1 MLKLA
6 EQDQRVLMNMRN
18 DNNNNLRNP
27 ASPYRNSNHF
37 HFLLQPNQHHNHV
50 SGSSPISRA
59 SMQSEFSPSSSYSN
73 GFYSSGDSFPY
84 SPSTPFVEAKYQT
97 PFKHYMNGGGGLWL
111 DSKPAPV
118 SHESHFNEI
127 LGDDLGLAESFYR
140 MSIGDEHE
148 GGVRRRG
155 FERDP
160 GGFGLGGG
168 GGFLGGN
175 VPWNVE
181 DYGLFEISRNN
192 MSDVEGYQSSHFGVR
207 GGFNGYVEPEFLGSG
222 PDYVL
227 GDSMGTVLNHMQ
239 QQPSAMCCGPSGVK
253 NQMGYMLE
261 QRKELRDEW
270 YYRNVQVENPYIAR
284 PYLDDEFV
292 HSQLCVTD
300 SNGGKGHMYPMSSP
314 QFPSVAQ
321 LCVNNGS
328 HNHPVIKQRTR
339 GNPTRKCAGHLE
351 GLRGEDNLVV
361 QGKHFNHGVTKVC
374 KTSKANKNNSCTKMA
389 MRTEVQKSSRLDL
402 DSYNGGSSGNEC
414 SQSSNDSVKSLL
426 SLGSLTDVQGYIYFL
441 AKDQHGCRFLQR
453 MLDEGTR
460 QDVQLIFDR
469 IINHVLELITDP
481 FGNYLM
487 QKLLDMCNEQ
497 QRMKLVH
504 KVTKEPGQLA
514 RVSLDTH
521 GTRVVQ
527 KLIET
532 VGNGKQ
538 ISLIISSLEC
548 GFLDLIKDPNGNHV
562 VQRCLDCFSIEENR
576 FIFDAAARFCVEI
589 ATQRHGC
596 CVLQKCIAHANGRHR
611 DKLVTEVSRNG
622 LLLSQD
628 PYGNYVVQY
637 VIELKIPAVM
647 ARVISQLKGHF
658 VLLSMQ
664 KCSSHVVEKC
674 LKHYE
679 ESRAKVIQ
687 ELLSVSRFEQLLQ
700 DPYANYVIQSALSV
714 TKGPL
719 HAALV
724 EAVKPH
730 AILRHSPY
738 CKRIF
743 TKDLL
748 KK

>member
-1 MLKLA
+1 MFKIA
-6 EQDQRVLMNMRN
+6 EEDHRVLMNMKREGGEP
-18 DNNNNLRNP
+18 RNP
-27 ASPYRNSNHF
+27 PYSSSSSSNLF
-37 HFLLQPNQHHNHV
+37 QLLLHPNNQHHV
-50 SGSSPISRA
+50 SGSPISRV
-59 SMQSEFSPSSSYSN
+59 SLQSEFSPSSTFSN
-73 GFYSSGDSFPY
+73 GFYSSEDSSPY
-84 SPSTPFVEAKYQT
+84 SSTPFEEAKYQT
-97 PFKHYMNGGGGLWL
+97 PSKHYNGLWL
-111 DSKPAPV
+111 DSKAPP
-118 SHESHFNEI
+118 ESHFNEI

-140 MSIGDEHE
+140 MHIGDDHE
-148 GGVRRRG
+148 GGTKRRG
-155 FERDP
+155 YERDP
-160 GGFGLGGG
+160 DGFGLGGG
-168 GGFLGGN
+168 FLGSN

-181 DYGLFEISRNN
+181 NYGLFESSRNN
-192 MSDVEGYQSSHFGVR
+192 MSDFEAFQSSHFGVR
-207 GGFNGYVEPEFLGSG
+207 GGFNGYVEPEFLGLG
-222 PDYVL
+222 PECVI
-227 GDSMGTVLNHMQ
+227 GDSMGSFLNHMQ
-239 QQPSAMCCGPSGVK
+239 QPNALCSGPSGAK

-261 QRKELRDEW
+261 HRRELTDDW
-270 YYRNVQVENPYIAR
+270 YHRNVQVQNPYVAR

-292 HSQLCVTD
+292 YSQLCGTD
-300 SNGGKGHMYPMSSP
+300 SNGGKGLMYPMSSP

-321 LCVNNGS
+321 PCVNNGS

-339 GNPTRKCAGHLE
+339 ANPTRKCAGHFE
-351 GLRGEDNLVV
+351 GLRSEDNLFV
-361 QGKHFNHGVTKVC
+361 QGKHLSHG
-374 KTSKANKNNSCTKMA
+374 TSKGCKSSKVNKKNSSSKMG
-389 MRTEVQKSSRLDL
+389 MRTEGEKSSRLDL

-414 SQSSNDSVKSLL
+414 SQSGNDSMKSLL
-426 SLGSLTDVQGYIYFL
+426 TLGSLAEVQGYIYFI

-453 MLDEGTR
+453 MLDEGNH

-469 IINHVLELITDP
+469 IINHVLELMTDP

-487 QKLLDMCNEQ
+487 QKFLDMCNEQ
-497 QRMKLVH
+497 QRMQLVL
-504 KVTKEPGQLA
+504 KVTKEPGQLV

-532 VGNGKQ
+532 AENGQ
-538 ISLIISSLEC
+538 QVSLIISSLEC

-576 FIFDAAARFCVEI
+576 FIFDAATRFCVEI

-596 CVLQKCIAHANGRHR
+596 CVLQKCIAHASGRHR

-637 VIELKIPAVM
+637 VIELKIPSVM
-647 ARVISQLKGHF
+647 ARLVSQLKGHF

-679 ESRAKVIQ
+679 ESRQKVIQ
-687 ELLSVSRFEQLLQ
+687 ELLSVSHFEQLLQ
-700 DPYANYVIQSALSV
+700 DPFANYVIQSALSV

-730 AILRHSPY
+730 TILRHSPY

>member
-1 MLKLA
+1 MLRIA
-6 EQDQRVLMNMRN
+6 EQDQRVLMNMKN
-18 DNNNNLRNP
+18 DNNNNPRIP
-27 ASPYRNSNHF
+27 PPYCDSNLFQLLLQSNH
-37 HFLLQPNQHHNHV
+37 HHV
-50 SGSSPISRA
+50 SGSPISRA
-59 SMQSEFSPSSSYSN
+59 SLQSEFSPSSSFSN
-73 GFYSSGDSFPY
+73 GFYSSEDSSPY
-84 SPSTPFVEAKYQT
+84 SPTPFEEAKYQT
-97 PFKHYMNGGGGLWL
+97 PLKHYMNGGGLWL
-111 DSKPAPV
+111 DSKPAPPH
-118 SHESHFNEI
+118 HESHYNEI

-140 MSIGDEHE
+140 MNMGDGHE
-148 GGVRRRG
+148 GGAKRRG

-160 GGFGLGGG
+160 DGFGLG

-175 VPWNVE
+175 IPWNVE
-181 DYGLFEISRNN
+181 NYGLFETSRNN
-192 MSDVEGYQSSHFGVR
+192 MSDVEAFRSSHFGVR
-207 GGFNGYVEPEFLGSG
+207 GGFNGYVEPEFLGLG
-222 PDYVL
+222 PEYVV
-227 GDSMGTVLNHMQ
+227 GDSMGAVLNHMQ
-239 QQPSAMCCGPSGVK
+239 QPSALCCGPSGAK
-253 NQMGYMLE
+253 NQMGYMVE
-261 QRKELRDEW
+261 QRKELRDDW
-270 YYRNVQVENPYIAR
+270 YYRNVLENPYVAR

-292 HSQLCVTD
+292 YSQLCGTD
-300 SNGGKGHMYPMSSP
+300 SSAGKGLMYPMSSP

-321 LCVNNGS
+321 LCVDNGA

-351 GLRGEDNLVV
+351 GFRGEDSLAV
-361 QGKHFNHGVTKVC
+361 QGKHLNHGVTKGS
-374 KTSKANKNNSCTKMA
+374 KSAKANKKNSCTKMPI
-389 MRTEVQKSSRLDL
+389 RTEGEKSSRLDL
-402 DSYNGGSSGNEC
+402 DSYNGGSSGNDC
-414 SQSSNDSVKSLL
+414 SQSSNDSMKSLL
-426 SLGSLTDVQGYIYFL
+426 TLGSLTEVQGYIYFL

-453 MLDEGTR
+453 MLDEGTL

-469 IINHVLELITDP
+469 IINHVLELMTDP

-487 QKLLDMCNEQ
+487 QKFLDMCNEQ
-497 QRMKLVH
+497 QRMQFVL
-504 KVTKEPGQLA
+504 KVTKEPGQLV

-532 VGNGKQ
+532 VENGKQ
-538 ISLIISSLEC
+538 VSLIISSLEC

-562 VQRCLDCFSIEENR
+562 VQRCLDCFSTEENR

-596 CVLQKCIAHANGRHR
+596 CVLQKCIAHASGRHR

-637 VIELKIPAVM
+637 VIELKIPSVM
-647 ARVISQLKGHF
+647 ARLISQLKGHF

-687 ELLSVSRFEQLLQ
+687 ELLSVSHFEQLLQ

-730 AILRHSPY
+730 TILRHSPY